1 MRAFERQQGAALIV
15 TLIMLLAIT
24 LLAMTAINTSTISLR
39 VTDNV
44 RTVQEQEAAL
54 AQGIEI
60 YVSDPRH
67 FHDGQS
73 WQGEIDGMQVAIDEP
88 RCVYSRPSTGS
99 ADREGVED
107 VQAPVETYWEFRASI
122 DGLENGRSP
131 VMSQGVRMRMLAD
144 PDRC

>member
-1 MRAFERQQGAALIV
+1 MRAFGRQQGAALIV
-15 TLIMLLAIT
+15 TLIMLMAIT

-60 YVSDPRH
+60 FVSDPQH
-67 FHDGQS
+67 FHAEQG
-73 WQGEIDGMQVAIDEP
+73 WQGEIDGMQVAIEEP
-88 RCVYSRPSTGS
+88 RCIYSRPSAGS

-107 VQAPVETYWEFRASI
+107 VESPEQTYWEFRARI
-122 DGLENGRSP
+122 DGLDTGTSP
-131 VMSQGVRMRMLAD
+131 SMSKGVRMRMLAD
-144 PDRC
+144 PERC